1 MLTPEGG
8 QPCFPGMDKLGMLL
22 EGQCF
27 LQWAIG
33 ELVSFQWNRRFSLSK
48 RPEVE
53 TSYAKLQVA
62 PRNATDV
69 EVKLPNVAFAVMVL
83 G

>member
-1 MLTPEGG
+1 MRVGSRVA
-8 QPCFPGMDKLGMLL
+8 PGWTSWGCYWRDSVSCSG
-22 EGQCF
+22 
-27 LQWAIG
+27 AIG
-33 ELVSFQWNRRFSLSK
+33 ELVSLQWNRRFSLSK

-62 PRNATDV
+62 PRNANDV
-69 EVKLPNVAFAVMVL
+69 EVKLPNVAFALMVL